1 MGPTKHILIVDDDA
15 ATRTAVT
22 LVLEGTGY
30 RVASASDGREALD
43 CLERMEPPD
52 LILLDLMMPRMD
64 GWEFREHQW
73 RSSALASI
81 PVVILSA
88 AGDVPLHAAAL
99 RAVGCLEKPV
109 EFEKLLATIR
119 RHCPLTERTAN

>member
-1 MGPTKHILIVDDDA
+1 LIVDDDA
-15 ATRTAVT
+15 ATRTAMT

-30 RVASASDGREALD
+30 RVSSASDGHEALD
-43 CLERMEPPD
+43 HLQRSKPPD

-64 GWEFREHQW
+64 GWQFREQQW
-73 RSSALASI
+73 RSPALASI
-81 PVVILSA
+81 PIVILSA

-99 RAVGCLEKPV
+99 HAVGYLEKPV

-119 RHCPLTERTAN
+119 RHCP